1 MTSTDTST
9 PSFDPSFAEPRG
21 WSLRRLAAPIAVGL
35 ALLSAFL
42 TFAVLTGLTPIQA
55 THNVVVTFYLI
66 NAATILLLVV
76 IILREVWQLVQARR
90 RGRAAARLH
99 VQIVSLFS
107 AIAVLPA
114 VLVSIVAYVTLD
126 RGLDRLF
133 SGPTREAIEDSRNI
147 ATAYLNEHGQL
158 ISGDI
163 IGMAND
169 VGRARLLYDQDRGS
183 FHELL
188 AAGAA
193 SRNLRGAML
202 IDKDGR
208 VEMLVDKDGNVKDST
223 EHSIEVSVDEDGKV
237 AMSVDKDG
245 HVEDS
250 AKRSIQQHDFTVPP
264 PELLSNVNETQPEI
278 AILPEGNYVA
288 AVIRL
293 RAFKDTFLYVA
304 RPLDPRIVAQVQQTQ
319 AGVADYTERESRR
332 FGIQVAFALMFTV
345 IALSVLMSSV
355 LIGLNFANWLVAP
368 IRRLMGAANMVSA
381 GDLHAQVPVLKS
393 EGDLANLGETFNK
406 MTQELRSQRNE
417 LVSAS
422 EVIDS
427 RRRFIE
433 AVLSSASAGIV
444 GVDGSG
450 SIGILNRSAE
460 KLLGH
465 SESET
470 LGHPLSEVIPE
481 LDDMMKTARESA
493 QRLVQGQ
500 ITITRDGRERNL
512 SVRISAEQTSQSR
525 DSYIITLD
533 DITELVSAQRT
544 SAWAD
549 VARRI
554 AHEIKNPLTPIQ
566 LSAERIR
573 RKFGRV
579 ITEDKAVFEQCTD
592 TIVRQVDD
600 IRRMVDEFSRFARMP
615 KPVIEGEDVA
625 DTVRQAV
632 FLMRVGHPDID
643 IEAEIKE
650 EPLRARFDRRLI
662 SQALTNI
669 IKNATEAIE
678 AVPPEE
684 LGKGRI
690 DVIATREDE
699 DIVID
704 VIDNGIGLPK
714 VARARLLEPYV
725 TTREKGTGL
734 GLAIVGRVL
743 EDHGGRIELNDAA
756 DIRPGARG
764 AWMRLRFAISGQ
776 AAKPAVDEPKGEVI
790 QPTSETVEPSE
801 ATNDN
806 ETKIEAATGN

>member
-1 MTSTDTST
+1 MHQSAGWADLRPSATLAGMTSADTSAA
-9 PSFDPSFAEPRG
+9 SLDPSFAEPKGRSP
-21 WSLRRLAAPIAVGL
+21 WRFLAPFAVGL
-35 ALLSAFL
+35 ALLSTLL
-42 TFAVLTGLTPIQA
+42 TFVVLTGLTQIEPTRA
-55 THNVVVTFYLI
+55 VVISFLLI
-66 NAATILLLVV
+66 NGATILLLVG
-76 IILREVWQLVQARR
+76 IIVREVWQVMQARR

-99 VQIVSLFS
+99 IQIVSLFS
-107 AIAVLPA
+107 VIAVLPA
-114 VLVSIVAYVTLD
+114 VLVAAVANITIE

-133 SGPTREAIEDSRNI
+133 SGPMREVIQNSLII
-147 ATAYLNEHGQL
+147 AHAYTYEHAQL
-158 ISGDI
+158 IRGDI
-163 IGMAND
+163 LGMAND
-169 VGRARLLYDQDRGS
+169 IAHARPLYDQDRRT

-188 AAGAA
+188 TASAA
-193 SRNLRGAML
+193 SRTLPGAML
-202 IDKDGR
+202 IDKDR
-208 VEMLVDKDGNVKDST
+208 NVL
-223 EHSIEVSVDEDGKV
+223 
-237 AMSVDKDG
+237 
-245 HVEDS
+245 DS
-250 AKRSIQQHDFTVPP
+250 AQTDIEQTFTTPPADF
-264 PELLSNVNETQPEI
+264 LSNVDETEPQIAVFPE
-278 AILPEGNYVA
+278 ANYVA
-288 AVIRL
+288 AVVRL
-293 RAFKDTFLYVA
+293 RAFNDTFLYVA
-304 RPLDPRIVAQVQQTQ
+304 RLLDPRVVAQLRQTE
-319 AGVADYTERESRR
+319 ASVAEYAEIESRR
-332 FGIQVAFALMFTV
+332 LGIQVNFALMFAV
-345 IALSVLMSSV
+345 IALTILMASV

-368 IRRLMGAANMVSA
+368 IRRLMSAANIVST
-381 GDLHAQVPVLKS
+381 GDLHVQVPVHKS
-393 EGDLANLGETFNK
+393 EGELAQLGETFNK
-406 MTQELRSQRNE
+406 MTQELRTQRDE

-422 EVIDS
+422 DLIDS

-433 AVLSSASAGIV
+433 AVLSSASAGII
-444 GVDGSG
+444 GVDASG
-450 SIGILNRSAE
+450 SVGILNRSAE
-460 KLLGH
+460 KLIGH
-465 SESET
+465 AESET
-470 LGHPLSEVIPE
+470 LGHPLSDVLPE
-481 LDDMMKTARESA
+481 LDDMMKTAREGT

-500 ITITRDGRERNL
+500 ITINRDGHERNL
-512 SVRISAEQTSQSR
+512 SVRVSAEQTSHSR

-573 RKFGRV
+573 RKFGKV

-650 EPLRARFDRRLI
+650 EPMRAQFDRRLI

-678 AVPPEE
+678 AVPAEQ

-690 DVIATREDE
+690 DVIAAREND

-714 VARARLLEPYV
+714 VSRARLLEPYV

-756 DIRPGARG
+756 NIRPGARG
-764 AWMRLRFAISGQ
+764 AWMRLRFPVSGQ
-776 AAKPAVDEPKGEVI
+776 AAKPEADESKREASEPA
-790 QPTSETVEPSE
+790 SETIEPSD
-801 ATNDN
+801 ATNNN